1 MKSSALTLALACV
14 LQMWSFTPMEAEA
27 SAKSAVDLSD
37 SIVRV
42 RAVDPGGLERFA
54 SGVVVAPQ
62 QVVSTCHSF
71 PSLGELW
78 ITARQ
83 SPPLPATLKYG
94 DLGHDLCL
102 FQVPG
107 LAATPI
113 KLGAS
118 RTLKNHANVV
128 AIAYEGDNPSQS
140 SGTVLALRPID
151 EALYIQTSI
160 RISPA
165 QSGGGLFDAQG
176 SLVGILN
183 DYLPDEGLNFAAP
196 AEWIKDIPGRSAGG
210 FKFVVANEGS
220 ERLSWLKKSMALEKK
235 KDWAALAKWA
245 RRWAAQ
251 EPGDRWAWFS
261 QAIAYLNLD
270 HYCSATQAY
279 RRGLAI
285 KPDYA
290 PAWANLGT
298 AYARLGDF
306 ANAEQAYRN
315 AVKWAPRASGT
326 WTQLGMAREALGDY
340 TGAIAAYREALRLA
354 PLAAPAWYALGN
366 TYSKMGQ
373 AENAEYSLLKAVR
386 NDVGFANAWYNLGV
400 LYVQTRQG
408 KKLAQVLEVLD
419 GLAPDK
425 AAQLRE

>member
-1 MKSSALTLALACV
+1 MAAESSSKT
-14 LQMWSFTPMEAEA
+14 
-27 SAKSAVDLSD
+27 AVDSSR
-37 SIVRV
+37 SIIRI

-54 SGVVVAPQ
+54 SGVVVAPE

-78 ITARQ
+78 ISDRE

-102 FQVPG
+102 FHVPG
-107 LAATPI
+107 LSTAPV

-118 RTLKNHANVV
+118 RTLKSHSSVV
-128 AIAYEGDNPSQS
+128 AIAYESNNPSES
-140 SGTVLALRPID
+140 SGTVVALRPID
-151 EALYIQTSI
+151 DALYIQVSI
-160 RISPA
+160 RVSPS
-165 QSGGGLFDAQG
+165 QSGGGLFDTQG
-176 SLVGILN
+176 RLVGILN

-220 ERLSWLKKSMALEKK
+220 ERLNWLKKSMALEKK
-235 KDWAALAKWA
+235 KDWAGLAKWA
-245 RRWAAQ
+245 KQWAAQ
-251 EPGDRWAWFS
+251 EPADRWAWFS
-261 QAIAYLNLD
+261 QAIAYLNLE
-270 HYCSATQAY
+270 HYCNATQAY
-279 RRGLAI
+279 RKGLAI

-306 ANAEQAYRN
+306 ENAEQAYRN

-340 TGAIAAYREALRLA
+340 MGAIAAYREALRLA
-354 PLAAPAWYALGN
+354 PLAAPTWYALGN
-366 TYSKMGQ
+366 TYFKMGQ
-373 AENAEYSLLKAVR
+373 GENAEYSLLKAVR
-386 NDVGFANAWYNLGV
+386 NDVGFVNAWYNLGV
-400 LYVQTRQG
+400 LYSQTRQS
-408 KKLAQVLEVLD
+408 KQLAQVMEVLD
-419 GLAPDK
+419 SLAPEK
-425 AAQLRE
+425 ATQLRE